1 MSPKGNDWDQA
12 VTRWNDLKTD
22 DDAAFDKVINIDVD
36 SLTPMI
42 TFGTNPGMAM
52 PVDGAIPDHNG
63 NKSVK
68 QALDYMNFESGQSLI
83 NHPINTVFI
92 GSCTNSRISDL
103 RDAAAVIKGR
113 KVSENVR
120 VLIAPGSQKVKA
132 AAEAEGLDKIF
143 QEAGADWRESGCSM
157 CIGINGDHL
166 EKGELAVSTSNRN
179 FEGRQGPGSRTILAS
194 PKTAAA
200 SAIVGSVQ
208 DPRQLGVIN
217 E

>member
-12 VTRWNDLKTD
+12 VSRWKDLKTD
-22 DDAAFDKVINIDVD
+22 NNASFDKEIDIDVG

-42 TFGTNPGMAM
+42 TFGTNPGMAI
-52 PVDGAIPDHNG
+52 PVDGTIPDHKG

-68 QALDYMNFESGQSLI
+68 QALDYMDFKSGQSLI

-103 RDAAAVIKGR
+103 RDVATILKGR

-120 VLIAPGSQKVKA
+120 VLIAPGSQQVKSE
-132 AAEAEGLDKIF
+132 AEAEGLDKIF
-143 QEAGADWRESGCSM
+143 QEAGVDWRESGCSM
-157 CIGINGDHL
+157 CIGVNGDHL

-200 SAIVGSVQ
+200 SAIAGSVQ
-208 DPRQLGVIN
+208 DPRQLGDVDG
-217 E
+217 